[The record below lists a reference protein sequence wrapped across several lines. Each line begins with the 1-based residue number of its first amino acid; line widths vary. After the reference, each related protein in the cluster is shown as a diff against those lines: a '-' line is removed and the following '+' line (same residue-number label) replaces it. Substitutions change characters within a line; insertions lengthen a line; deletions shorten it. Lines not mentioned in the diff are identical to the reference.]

1 MNGQRIYRLRPWL
14 VRAMIP
20 PALIGTYVLYRD
32 RTAVYI
38 GRSDR
43 DLQQRLLQ
51 HSTAG
56 RGDYFTYDIHR
67 HPLIA
72 FDVECSLFHALNEGL
87 TNRIHPDHPNY
98 QEAKCPFCADTLS
111 DIRNSRLGRAPW
123 RDQAPVIS
131 AVGSTTAASSTHPFA
146 ETEIP
151 RLSHPEGVLT

>member
-1 MNGQRIYRLRPWL
+1 MNGGRLYRLRPWL
-14 VRAMIP
+14 VRAMVP
-20 PALIGTYVLYRD
+20 SALIGTYVLYRD
-32 RTAVYI
+32 RTPVYI

-51 HSTAG
+51 HSAAG

-72 FDVECSLFHALNEGL
+72 FDVECSLFHALNDDL

-98 QEAKCPFCADTLS
+98 QEAACPFCADALS

-123 RDQAPVIS
+123 LDQEPVLT
-131 AVGSTTAASSTHPFA
+131 AVGSLPPAGSTPLFA
-146 ETEIP
+146 EMEIP
-151 RLSHPEGVLT
+151 RLSHPEGDLA